1 MKKIAMGSGT
11 IVFDQDDVSYELPT
25 SDCNVTYDE
34 LAQIT
39 HLPGIGFSFDSYFT
53 EDHHKFVM
61 RFFLE
66 DGFFIYER
74 VRSELNPSK
83 QLRLAIAN
91 NLLFLGDYFSNN
103 DYLVTLFHPLNFFVH
118 ESDGTVLV
126 LYRGLKGQMP
136 APGYEEEPLVEQI
149 KRMILLLF
157 TSARYENLL
166 LNGNSYANRCLIN
179 EYRDITKRILRAKTI
194 KDLQS
199 ILADESEALEDL
211 SSSQSEDASAKEESK
226 PQSHLPQKK
235 VLIGGGIAVFALA
248 VFGVIYG
255 ISSSSGTASQ
265 LPPTFI
271 EGLRYAA
278 LQDYAKATQ
287 QFQQTDMNDLSPEYR
302 QTVVEYYVNI
312 GEIDNAQ
319 KLNPDYL
326 TQLAKSQPLLPGLQ
340 FEKAVMLK
348 DYEKMTE
355 LKDQIYLN
363 QRRYKI
369 IIDAYLKQK
378 KFKSAETIAKDSN
391 HPQLIQ
397 YVKSQQGK
405 K

>member
-1 MKKIAMGSGT
+1 
-11 IVFDQDDVSYELPT
+11 
-25 SDCNVTYDE
+25 
-34 LAQIT
+34 
-39 HLPGIGFSFDSYFT
+39 
-53 EDHHKFVM
+53 
-61 RFFLE
+61 
-66 DGFFIYER
+66 
-74 VRSELNPSK
+74 
-83 QLRLAIAN
+83 
-91 NLLFLGDYFSNN
+91 
-103 DYLVTLFHPLNFFVH
+103 
-118 ESDGTVLV
+118 
-126 LYRGLKGQMP
+126 
-136 APGYEEEPLVEQI
+136 
-149 KRMILLLF
+149 
-157 TSARYENLL
+157 
-166 LNGNSYANRCLIN
+166 
-179 EYRDITKRILRAKTI
+179 
-194 KDLQS
+194 
-199 ILADESEALEDL
+199 
-211 SSSQSEDASAKEESK
+211 
-226 PQSHLPQKK
+226 
-235 VLIGGGIAVFALA
+235 LIGGGIAVFALA